1 MQKKK
6 NNLDFIITKDG
17 FKPDSKKER
26 NPEFLPDQYKGMY
39 KAV

>member
-17 FKPDSKKER
+17 FKPDFTKER
-26 NPEFLPDQYKGMY
+26 NPEFFPDQYRGMY